1 MAVMEEVHSQMM
13 EITSKQKDKV
23 DELSSEIRKLKAM
36 IVKHESRIRALETK
50 NRELEAAAVAAA
62 AAVSAASDAPDGN
75 GNATGGGGGGGGSK
89 NGAGSGIGDE
99 MDPDEV

>member
-1 MAVMEEVHSQMM
+1 MTEM
-13 EITSKQKDKV
+13 TSKQKDKV

-62 AAVSAASDAPDGN
+62 AAVVTSAGGGGGDVADGN
-75 GNATGGGGGGGGSK
+75 GNAVQGSK
-89 NGAGSGIGDE
+89 NGGGEDME
-99 MDPDEV
+99 PDEV